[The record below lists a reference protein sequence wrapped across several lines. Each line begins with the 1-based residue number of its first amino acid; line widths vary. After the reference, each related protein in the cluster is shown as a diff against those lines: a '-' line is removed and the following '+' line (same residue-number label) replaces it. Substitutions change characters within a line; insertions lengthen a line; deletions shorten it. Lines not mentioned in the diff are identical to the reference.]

1 MVYNGFYYS
10 LKAARA
16 IDVIH
21 YYTTKEDVSRFH
33 GVRMAV
39 SNCRLV
45 LGFAAI
51 LSHMTSTFLLA
62 TQDNVEFMMKF
73 CEDIVLGQT
82 FFEYLL
88 FRFGVQK
95 FIKLINLMKSS
106 FSTVD
111 AKIVQDC
118 KKEEKNWFITFSI
131 LTLFGK

>member
-16 IDVIH
+16 IDIIH
-21 YYTTKEDVSRFH
+21 YYTTNEDVSRFH
-33 GVRMAV
+33 GVRMAL

-73 CEDIVLGQT
+73 CEDIVLSQT

-88 FRFGVQK
+88 LRFGVQK
-95 FIKLINLMKSS
+95 FIKLIDQSNEIIIFNSGRQNCTGL
-106 FSTVD
+106 
-111 AKIVQDC
+111 QERR
-118 KKEEKNWFITFSI
+118 KELVHHIFHPH
-131 LTLFGK
+131 TLW